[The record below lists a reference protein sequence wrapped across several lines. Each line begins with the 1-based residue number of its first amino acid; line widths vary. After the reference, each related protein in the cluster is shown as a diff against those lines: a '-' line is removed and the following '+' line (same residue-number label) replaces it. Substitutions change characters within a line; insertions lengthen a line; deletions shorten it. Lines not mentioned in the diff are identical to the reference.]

1 MLEHRRRRAPGRPPL
16 TKSTSSPSRIV
27 YNALDVKGW
36 LARPP
41 SAAEARPGRCPGCD
55 AASRPV
61 GGALGL
67 HGHGLRD
74 RQLRGPLA
82 ADGEPTTAVV
92 WCRRY
97 RCTRCRAIVLVM
109 PRGVAPRRQYSQA
122 AIAMAL
128 ALWGLMAMPA
138 EAVRERVCTWRARG
152 QASAGWSTLRR
163 WAQAARTTAGPTL
176 REVAGRA
183 AQVAVGRAPPGDR
196 RAPLWAQAFAG
207 GASMP

>member
-1 MLEHRRRRAPGRPPL
+1 LK
-16 TKSTSSPSRIV
+16 KSTSSTSRIV

-41 SAAEARPGRCPGCD
+41 SAAEARPGRCPGCE
-55 AASRPV
+55 AASQPV

-67 HGHGLRD
+67 HGHGVRD

-97 RCTRCRAIVLVM
+97 RCTRCGAIVLVM

-122 AIAMAL
+122 AISMAL

-138 EAVRERVCTWRARG
+138 EAVRERVCAWRARG

-163 WAQAARTTAGPTL
+163 WAQAARTAPGPSL
-176 REVAGRA
+176 RGVAGRA
-183 AQVAVGRAPPGDR
+183 AQIAVGRAPPGDR
-196 RAPLWAQAFAG
+196 GAPLWAQAFAG
-207 GASMP
+207 GATMP

>member
-1 MLEHRRRRAPGRPPL
+1 L
-16 TKSTSSPSRIV
+16 TKTTSSTSRII

-41 SAAEARPGRCPGCD
+41 SAAEARPGQCPGCA

-82 ADGEPTTAVV
+82 ANGEPTTAVV
-92 WCRRY
+92 GCRRY
-97 RCTRCRAIVLVM
+97 RCTRCRAILLVM

-122 AIAMAL
+122 AISMAL

-138 EAVRERVCTWRARG
+138 TAVRERVCAWRVRG
-152 QASAGWSTLRR
+152 PSSTGWSTLRR
-163 WAQAARTTAGPTL
+163 WAQAARGAAGLTL
-176 REVAGRA
+176 RQVAGRA
-183 AQVAVGRAPPGDR
+183 AQIAVGRAPPVDR
-196 RAPLWAQAFAG
+196 GAPLWAQAFAG
-207 GASMP
+207 GSTMP